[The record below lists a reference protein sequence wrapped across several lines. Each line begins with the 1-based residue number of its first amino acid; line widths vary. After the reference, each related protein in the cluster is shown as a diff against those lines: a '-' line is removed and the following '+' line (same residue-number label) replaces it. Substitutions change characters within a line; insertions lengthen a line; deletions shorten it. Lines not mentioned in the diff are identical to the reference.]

1 MAKILIVDDDPGTR
15 QLYVSLLSPFGHEVA
30 EAGDGEAGL
39 REARKHSPG
48 LVISDIL
55 MPTMNGYEFVSR
67 LRQLASFAAVPVIFQ
82 SASFLDHETHALGQ
96 ACGVKTF
103 IRKPCEPEEI
113 LETVNR
119 VLGLP
124 PGLPVSSSL
133 AEFRKDTVPLLL
145 DAFYEK
151 GKRLDAL
158 TLRLAALLELG
169 QNLARCIDPR
179 QLLQQSVDAARKIIG
194 ADFAGSGTLENG
206 GPNLAWFTTS
216 GIPEELAARLSTIQ
230 LSGTFLEIVAL
241 GKTMNVFSP
250 VGEPTALVLPGYHPP
265 VRSFL
270 GIPILTGTRTYGFIY
285 LADKLSGVAF
295 SLEDERLLACIAT
308 KLAIAYEN
316 TVRYR
321 DIQDHTRK
329 LELEVEK
336 RKLAEEQFRLLIET
350 APTGI
355 LICDGQGR
363 ITEANAQLQRMFG
376 YGREALVGQSI
387 ETLIPEENRTEH
399 IGHRTNYAKAAQ
411 ARPMGIGRELRG
423 RRSDGSTFPVEI
435 SLGPL
440 ATRDGVLIS
449 STVVDITERK
459 KLEQQLRVSQ
469 RLEAV
474 GQLAAGIAHDFNN
487 ILTAITGNAKLA
499 LADLPP
505 DLPCDHPVR
514 RNLAEIEKASARA
527 TKVVRQIL
535 AFSRQ
540 DNSKP
545 EVIEVAPVA
554 SEALKLLR
562 AVLPAGVE
570 IRTQFSADVPAVSAD
585 STQLHQILMNLATNA
600 ADAMQERGGVIE
612 VSVDAITVS
621 RDLMQT
627 CADLHEGRYTR
638 LSVTD
643 TGCGMTRST
652 LEHIFDPFFTT
663 KPQGQGTGLG
673 LSVVHGIMKNHGG
686 AVTVYSDLGKGT
698 TFRLYFPATDG
709 TPSETLL
716 VPPTELNGHGERV
729 LYVDDEEPLVMLMTR
744 MMERLGY
751 MVTGCT
757 DPAKALSLFR
767 PRPQD
772 FDVVI
777 SDLSMPGMS
786 GLDLASELLKI
797 QPDLPIL
804 IASGYIRADDNEKV
818 RKMGLPDIVLKPDTV
833 EDLGR
838 TLHDLLARHKSA
850 TTGESGGD
858 AKALQ
863 KSAGSDS

>member
-1 MAKILIVDDDPGTR
+1 
-15 QLYVSLLSPFGHEVA
+15 
-30 EAGDGEAGL
+30 
-39 REARKHSPG
+39 
-48 LVISDIL
+48 
-55 MPTMNGYEFVSR
+55 
-67 LRQLASFAAVPVIFQ
+67 
-82 SASFLDHETHALGQ
+82 
-96 ACGVKTF
+96 
-103 IRKPCEPEEI
+103 
-113 LETVNR
+113 
-119 VLGLP
+119 
-124 PGLPVSSSL
+124 
-133 AEFRKDTVPLLL
+133 
-145 DAFYEK
+145 
-151 GKRLDAL
+151 
-158 TLRLAALLELG
+158 
-169 QNLARCIDPR
+169 
-179 QLLQQSVDAARKIIG
+179 
-194 ADFAGSGTLENG
+194 
-206 GPNLAWFTTS
+206 
-216 GIPEELAARLSTIQ
+216 
-230 LSGTFLEIVAL
+230 
-241 GKTMNVFSP
+241 
-250 VGEPTALVLPGYHPP
+250 
-265 VRSFL
+265 
-270 GIPILTGTRTYGFIY
+270 
-285 LADKLSGVAF
+285 
-295 SLEDERLLACIAT
+295 
-308 KLAIAYEN
+308 
-316 TVRYR
+316 
-321 DIQDHTRK
+321 
-329 LELEVEK
+329 
-336 RKLAEEQFRLLIET
+336 
-350 APTGI
+350 
-355 LICDGQGR
+355 
-363 ITEANAQLQRMFG
+363 
-376 YGREALVGQSI
+376 
-387 ETLIPEENRTEH
+387 
-399 IGHRTNYAKAAQ
+399 
-411 ARPMGIGRELRG
+411 MGIGRELRG

-505 DLPCDHPVR
+505 ALPCDHPVR
-514 RNLAEIEKASARA
+514 QNLAEIEKAGARA

-535 AFSRQ
+535 AYSRQ

-562 AVLPAGVE
+562 AVLPAGVD

-643 TGCGMTRST
+643 TGCGMSRST

-709 TPSETLL
+709 TPSETPL
-716 VPPTELNGHGERV
+716 VPLTELNGHGERV

-772 FDVVI
+772 FDVVV

-838 TLHDLLARHKSA
+838 TLHDLLARRKSA
-850 TTGESGGD
+850 TPGASGGGD
-858 AKALQ
+858 LKSLQ
-863 KSAGSDS
+863 KSAESDS